1 MGQPGRRPPWDEWA
15 ELSRRLP
22 AVKDR
27 RVGVERDGGFTSHR
41 AGRLT
46 RSRTFWVVRPHFLR
60 TRWRLGEPAEEA
72 LRVRRVGQHGGP
84 GRRSMLGQARVH
96 VVGRQQAE
104 AGVLVL
110 RVVLGEEAV
119 AVARTEL
126 DPLPPLI

>member
-1 MGQPGRRPPWDEWA
+1 V
-15 ELSRRLP
+15 
-22 AVKDR
+22 VKDR

-72 LRVRRVGQHGGP
+72 LRVRRVGRGQHGGP